1 MYPGGNLMKWEVK
14 LAIFITI
21 AALVV
26 VLAYVIISPYSENG
40 QFSLR
45 RGNFFNFAQG
55 DTLPPASIPSPI
67 ATLNG
72 STVDPTYYSQDSVND
87 QMIKKPLTPLPLGD
101 KTGLAPVN
109 RLVIDP
115 EIKNVTFLYPILAIK
130 DSDKPNILKTIDMSS
145 DSEVNKSLIK
155 ESLKQL
161 WIEYPVVFEDVNEET
176 TLVRFDKANFSN
188 NAARNPV
195 ILSEVDN
202 KTLVNIAKIFADGMS
217 NEDRTEKNKTL
228 INR

>member
-1 MYPGGNLMKWEVK
+1 MKWKVK
-14 LAIFITI
+14 MAISITI

-40 QFSLR
+40 QLDLR

-55 DTLPPASIPSPI
+55 DALPPASIPSPI

-72 STVDPTYYSQDSVND
+72 SIVDPIYYSQDSVND
-87 QMIKKPLTPLPLGD
+87 QMIKKPLIPLPLGD

-115 EIKNVTFLYPILAIK
+115 EIKNVTPLYPILAIK

-161 WIEYPVVFEDVNEET
+161 WIKYPVVFEDVNEDT

-195 ILSEVDN
+195 IISEVDN

-217 NEDRTEKNKTL
+217 NENRTEKNITM